1 MTCTRQ
7 FKLPAD
13 LFDLVETD
21 PNMEWIVD
29 NLLTIFHQDT
39 IEHKKEKILVTGA
52 WAVRPYPGIEIFPKY
67 LDKDL
72 MEQYTSCKFA
82 NPEIEIFIEMD
93 WVEIDTENGKR
104 YFINKNL
111 FDISISIA
119 DGSEEDAD
127 VQIMYEVVD
136 KKYLREFVRYLVSRR
151 AEFTFE
157 FNSSQ

>member
-1 MTCTRQ
+1 MACTRK

-13 LFDLVETD
+13 LFDPIETD

-29 NLLTIFHQDT
+29 NLLSVFYHAN

-52 WAVRPYPGIEIFPKY
+52 WSIRPYPGIDLFPKY

-93 WVEIDTENGKR
+93 WEEVDTKSGKE

-111 FDISISIA
+111 FDISINIVNESD
-119 DGSEEDAD
+119 DGDD
-127 VQIMYEVVD
+127 IQIMYEIVD
-136 KKYLREFVRYLVSRR
+136 RAYLEEFIRYLVSRR
-151 AEFTFE
+151 GEFTFE
-157 FNSSQ
+157 FNTSQ